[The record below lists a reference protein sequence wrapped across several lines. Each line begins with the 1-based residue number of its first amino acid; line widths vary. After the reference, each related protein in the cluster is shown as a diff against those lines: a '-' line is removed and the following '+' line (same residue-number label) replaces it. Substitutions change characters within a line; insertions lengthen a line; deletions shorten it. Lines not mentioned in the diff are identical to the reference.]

1 VSERLGSPVT
11 LVTLT
16 ALGAAVLLGF
26 VAGISPPL
34 AIGAAF
40 GAAFVALVLQNVTYG
55 ICAMAFLAPLDGVPA
70 IGGGAVSAPKLAGVL
85 LGISWLATL
94 ASRRDEQLFE
104 RRPLFTYAIVVFL
117 AWQAVS
123 IGWAESR
130 DGTIQALT
138 RYAPNLLFFPI
149 AYSAVRTEK
158 HLRWVLLAIV
168 LATFVSGV
176 LGLVGPADPTAVI
189 GDDRAQGLAGGSN
202 ELAAALVAGIVL
214 ALALAAVRPADSPG
228 RLAYAGIAAIATLAL
243 FLSLSRGGL
252 VAFGAALVLAV
263 VVAGRWRGRVLAAAL
278 TLAAACVVYFGAFAS
293 LPARE
298 RVLDV
303 GAGGTGRTD
312 LWTVGLRMIE
322 DRPLEGVGAGNF
334 AVASIHYLLEP
345 GAIQADEF
353 IITRPKVAHNTV
365 LQVFAE
371 TGVVGGVLWVGI
383 VGSALWWMLAAARS
397 FARSGARDMEVLA
410 RATFVATCGYL
421 VAGLFQSANY
431 SKLLWLLLALGP
443 VLAALARRRASSSA

>member
-1 VSERLGSPVT
+1 MSERLASPVT

-16 ALGAAVLLGF
+16 ALGAAVMLGLL
-26 VAGISPPL
+26 AGISPGF
-34 AIGAAF
+34 AIGVAF

-70 IGGGAVSAPKLAGVL
+70 IGGGAISAPKLAGVL
-85 LGISWLATL
+85 LGISWLATV
-94 ASRRDEQLFE
+94 ATRRDEQLFE
-104 RRPLFTYAIVVFL
+104 KRPVFTYAIVLFL
-117 AWQAVS
+117 GWQAIS
-123 IGWAESR
+123 IGWAENR
-130 DGTIQALT
+130 EGTIEALQ
-138 RYAPNLLFFPI
+138 RYGPNLLLFPI
-149 AYSAVRTEK
+149 AYAAVRTEK
-158 HLRWVLLAIV
+158 HVRWVLLAVV
-168 LATFVSGV
+168 LATLINSV
-176 LGLVGPADPTAVI
+176 LGIVGPADPTRAL

-214 ALALAAVRPADSPG
+214 SLARAFIRPAGSVG
-228 RLAYAGIAAIATLAL
+228 RLAYTAIAAIATFAV

-252 VAFGAALVLAV
+252 IAFAAALVLAV
-263 VVAGRWRGRVLAAAL
+263 IVAGRWRGKVLGGALVLA
-278 TLAAACVVYFGAFAS
+278 TACVVYFGMFAS

-303 GAGGTGRTD
+303 GGGGTGRTD
-312 LWTVGLRMIE
+312 LWTVGWRMIQ
-322 DRPLEGVGAGNF
+322 DKPLEGVGSGNF
-334 AVASIHYLLEP
+334 ATASIHYLLEP
-345 GAIQADEF
+345 GTIQADEF

-371 TGVVGGVLWVGI
+371 TGIVGGVLWLAVVGA
-383 VGSALWWMLAAARS
+383 ALWWMLAAARS
-397 FARSGARDMEVLA
+397 FARTGARDMEALS

-443 VLAALARRRASSSA
+443 VLAAIARRRASSPP